1 MFVFF
6 FYYNFKCTFFGVILS
21 FYIVRFGSC
30 TIVRSRNSCNIDR
43 SGMYTIERS
52 FLNTCNIP
60 QNHLLAAFH
69 SRIKQIDNFC
79 RIILLFSI
87 IVSFSYPSFLLKGD
101 WKKYYL
107 HAIVSIFHS
116 IQYLKCFHNAP
127 TWLNLTYISLPYC
140 IQVGSQGQIS

>member
-21 FYIVRFGSC
+21 FYIDRFGSC

-43 SGMYTIERS
+43 LGMYTIERS

-60 QNHLLAAFH
+60 QNHLLATFH

-79 RIILLFSI
+79 RIILLCSLFFLSLFSLEGGGEKILLAYLSSHFSHFSI
-87 IVSFSYPSFLLKGD
+87 FKMFSCCPHLAEAYVHIITILRI
-101 WKKYYL
+101 
-107 HAIVSIFHS
+107 HR
-116 IQYLKCFHNAP
+116 
-127 TWLNLTYISLPYC
+127 
-140 IQVGSQGQIS
+140 